1 MEQRESEYIRQR
13 ESHPCMHLLLFFYL
27 VPDYVVT
34 DQRNLF
40 NHSFKDLPPEPIYN
54 VLMFQEMVYDKTDG
68 FKKDISEVAEENRF
82 WRE

>member
-1 MEQRESEYIRQR
+1 
-13 ESHPCMHLLLFFYL
+13 
-27 VPDYVVT
+27 VT

-40 NHSFKDLPPEPIYN
+40 NHSFEDLPPEPIYN

-68 FKKDISEVAEENRF
+68 FKKDISEVPEENRF